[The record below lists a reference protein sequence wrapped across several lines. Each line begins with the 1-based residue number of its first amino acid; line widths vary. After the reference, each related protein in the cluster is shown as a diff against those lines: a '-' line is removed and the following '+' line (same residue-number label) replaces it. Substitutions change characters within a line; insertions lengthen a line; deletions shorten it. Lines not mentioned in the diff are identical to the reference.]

1 MVSKLF
7 WCLAALLCGICCC
20 HSFSPAPSP
29 VDFQEISG
37 IQQCN
42 QSDVQALIS
51 FKQTVSSSSPLN
63 WEVNRSCCTWEGVT
77 CGLLSLQQF
86 SVTKLRLP
94 GRRLRGTLSDSLG
107 RLAHLR
113 EINVS
118 FNLLTGEV
126 PGRLFLLQHLEVLD
140 LSFNNLS
147 VIAPVAQGLNSIR
160 TFNISSNS
168 FRGNVPQLGSAVNL
182 TSFNVSNNSFTGPIP
197 VHICQNSSSLQYV
210 DFSLN
215 RFNGTLKEGL
225 GQCRKLQA
233 LNAGFNSL
241 AGPIPNDLYGMSSL
255 RQLRL
260 PFNQFT
266 GTLRAE
272 IGNLS
277 NLSVLSLS
285 ANRLTGLIPLELGKL
300 ENLEGLILHSNRF
313 TGMVPSRLSQCKKLK
328 ILNLKNNSLTGV
340 IELNFTSLPEL
351 IYLDLASNNLSGS
364 IPPSLWTC
372 KNIQSVSLARNKLSG
387 EIPPGMASLQVL
399 SFFSISNN
407 SFINITSALT
417 ALQDCHNL
425 TTLVLSKNFNGGMI
439 PTDIHGFPMLR
450 TFSLGDCALSGQ
462 VPVWLL
468 KCPNLQV
475 LDLSWNNLNGVIP
488 SWLNTL
494 QYLFYLDMSNNSLS
508 GPIPKQLMELPSF
521 KSIQIPP
528 VSAQTPFE
536 PPLYVKQNQNA
547 FGLQYNLLS
556 NLPPSLYLAR
566 NNLSGTLSPEIGQMK
581 MLHILDFS
589 HNNFSGIIPDT
600 LSNLTNLET
609 LDLSNN
615 NFVGI
620 IPPSL
625 KDLTFLARFNVS
637 NNHLHGLIP
646 SGHQFDTFNKSSFEG
661 NLGLCGQPLTTT
673 CSPPVSIPGVPVAA
687 HGINRLDR
695 NTILGITISVGVG
708 IAFLLAAVLWN
719 QSRRQVTEQGVADEM
734 DFDMPH
740 RLSDALGSNLVL
752 LFQNHCRKD
761 LAIADLLKATGN
773 FDQANIIGCGGFGL
787 VYRATLADGT
797 KIAIKRLT
805 GECGQMEREFKAE
818 VEALS
823 RAQHKNLVSLQGY
836 CKYGNDRLL
845 IYSYMENASLDHWL
859 HERLDGGSIL
869 DWCTRLRIIQGAGR
883 GLAYLH
889 RVCEPHIVHR
899 DIKSSNIL
907 LDEKFEAHLADFG
920 LSRLILPFDT
930 HVSTELVGT
939 LGYIPPE
946 YGQSWQATRKGDV
959 YSFGVVIL
967 ELLTR
972 KRPVDVCK
980 PTGCRDLVAWV
991 QQMRSEGKHDQVFDP
1006 LMRNKGY
1013 EEQMSQ
1019 VLDIACTCL
1028 NQNPSKRPAI
1038 QVVVSW
1044 LENVGVNAQQIKV
1057 HPIADEC
1064 SD

>member
-1 MVSKLF
+1 MLF
-7 WCLAALLCGICCC
+7 WWLVASLCGLCICCC
-20 HSFSPAPSP
+20 QSVSPAPSI
-29 VDFQEISG
+29 VG
-37 IQQCN
+37 IEEMSNTPQCN
-42 QSDVQALIS
+42 TSDVRALIE
-51 FKQTVSSSSPLN
+51 FNQTINSLSPLN
-63 WEVNRSCCTWEGVT
+63 WEANRNCCTWEGVT
-77 CGLLSLQQF
+77 CELLSPQQL
-86 SVTKLRLP
+86 SVTRLRLP
-94 GRRLRGTLSDSLG
+94 GKGLRGNLSDSLG
-107 RLAHLR
+107 LLSHLR

-118 FNLLTGEV
+118 FNLFTGEV

-140 LSFNNLS
+140 LSFNNFS
-147 VIAPVAQGLNSIR
+147 AIAPVVQGLNSIR
-160 TFNISSNS
+160 SFNISSNE
-168 FRGNVPQLGSAVNL
+168 FRGNVPLLHSAVNL
-182 TSFNVSNNSFTGPIP
+182 TSLNVSNNSFTGPIP
-197 VHICQNSSSLQYV
+197 VYICQNSSSLQFI

-215 RFNGTLKEGL
+215 RFNGTLQEGL
-225 GQCRKLQA
+225 GKCMKLQGF
-233 LNAGFNSL
+233 NAGFNSL
-241 AGPIPNDLYGMSSL
+241 SGSIPNDLYGMSSL
-255 RQLRL
+255 RHLLL

-266 GTLRAE
+266 GTLNAD

-277 NLSVLSLS
+277 NLSILSLYGNKF
-285 ANRLTGLIPLELGKL
+285 AGPIPQQLGKL
-300 ENLEGLILHSNRF
+300 EELERLVLHSNRF
-313 TGMVPSRLSQCKKLK
+313 SGMVPTLLSQCKKLK
-328 ILNLKNNSLTGV
+328 VLNLKNNSLSGD
-340 IELNFTSLPEL
+340 IKLNFTSLPDL

-372 KNIQSVSLARNKLSG
+372 KNIQSVSLARNKLKG
-387 EIPPGMASLQVL
+387 EIPPGMASLKVL

-407 SFINITSALT
+407 SFINITSALM
-417 ALQDCHNL
+417 ALQDCQNL
-425 TTLVLSKNFNGGMI
+425 TTLILSKNFNGDMI

-450 TFSLGDCALSGQ
+450 TLGLGDCALSGQ
-462 VPVWLL
+462 VPDWLRN
-468 KCPNLQV
+468 CPNLLV
-475 LDLSWNNLNGVIP
+475 LDLSWNNLDGVIP
-488 SWLNTL
+488 IWLNTL

-508 GPIPKQLMELPSF
+508 GPIPRQLMELPSF

-528 VSAQTPFE
+528 TVNQTSFE

-547 FGLQYNLLS
+547 FGLQYNQLS
-556 NLPPSLYLAR
+556 NLPPALYLAR
-566 NNLSGTLSPEIGQMK
+566 NNLSGILTPEIGQMK
-581 MLHILDFS
+581 ILHILDLS

-615 NFVGI
+615 DFVGI

-637 NNHLHGLIP
+637 NNHLHGSIP
-646 SGHQFDTFNKSSFEG
+646 SGHQFDTFNKTSFEG
-661 NLGLCGQPLTTT
+661 NPGLCGLPLTTT
-673 CSPPVSIPGVPVAA
+673 CNQPVSIPGDTTMGA
-687 HGINRLDR
+687 HRINRLDR

-708 IAFLLAAVLWN
+708 IAFLLAAVLWS
-719 QSRRQVTEQGVADEM
+719 QSRRQVTEQGIADEI
-734 DFDMPH
+734 DFDMSH

-752 LFQNHCRKD
+752 LFQNHCCKD

-836 CKYGNDRLL
+836 CTYRNDRLL

-859 HERLDGGSIL
+859 HEKLEGGSIL
-869 DWCTRLRIIQGAGR
+869 DWPTRLRIAQGAGR

-907 LDEKFEAHLADFG
+907 LDDKFEAHLADFG

-991 QQMRSEGKHDQVFDP
+991 QQMRYEGKHDQVFDP
-1006 LMRNKGY
+1006 LLRNKGY
-1013 EEQMSQ
+1013 EEQMLQ
-1019 VLDIACTCL
+1019 VFDIACTCL

-1044 LENVGVNAQQIKV
+1044 LENVGVDTQQIKV
-1057 HPIADEC
+1057 HPITDEC